1 MWRVRTNLLNCRWIG
16 ISPSG
21 DGDRDIVLIGGA
33 RKSLCFGSG
42 ERERGEDDVD
52 VLGVVSSSASEACA
66 RLPSTKDEEEEV
78 ERDIERE
85 LDSGMFVEEV
95 CLFGG
100 ERAMGEKGVRGGWG
114 SVVVSCASGV
124 CLVGLVGHRWCCS
137 EGESSDS
144 LFSFLS
150 SRLFAA
156 GGSGAG
162 RGLSC

>member
-33 RKSLCFGSG
+33 RKSLGFGSG